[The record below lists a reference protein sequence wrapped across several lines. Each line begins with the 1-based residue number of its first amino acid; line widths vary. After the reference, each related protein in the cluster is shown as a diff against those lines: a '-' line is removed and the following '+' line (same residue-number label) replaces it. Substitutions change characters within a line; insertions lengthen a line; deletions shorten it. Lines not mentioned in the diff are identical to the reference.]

1 MVAASKIPANLLF
14 LPVAELSALKG
25 CYPLTKGVGG
35 LSGSPKGVSALPLSY
50 EMKNPVF
57 LINLFFPRKKGWP
70 AAGQYPNR
78 YFVKSK
84 LQRESSGIKQSHQ
97 GAKRGLCDPKERQV
111 WHRASNTCQ
120 TLQLLQ

>member
-1 MVAASKIPANLLF
+1 MAASKITGNLLF
-14 LPVAELSALKG
+14 LPVTGLSAVKRAVPPKKG
-25 CYPLTKGVGG
+25 EGGV
-35 LSGSPKGVSALPLSY
+35 LCLLSY

-70 AAGQYPNR
+70 AASQYPKW

-84 LQRESSGIKQSHQ
+84 LQRESSGSKQSHQ
-97 GAKRGLCDPKERQV
+97 VAKRGLCDPKERKL